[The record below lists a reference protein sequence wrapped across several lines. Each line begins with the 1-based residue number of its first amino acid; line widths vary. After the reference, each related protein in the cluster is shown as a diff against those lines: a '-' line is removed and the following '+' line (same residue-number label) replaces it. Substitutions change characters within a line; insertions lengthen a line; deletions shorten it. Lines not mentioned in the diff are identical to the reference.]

1 MRAAVLGAA
10 GYTGGELLRIL
21 AGHPEITV
29 VHAESRRHAGKPVHT
44 AHPNLRGVTSLR
56 FAGPDD
62 DIDADVVFSALPHG
76 VLAERWPID
85 APMIVDLSADFRLRD
100 RTDVVHHYPSLP
112 PHAVEV
118 AGGFTTG
125 LPELF
130 RKDLVG
136 ATRISVPGCMA
147 TAATLALAPL
157 AGLTQGEV
165 LVDARTGSSGSGSGV
180 TESGQHAERAGALRV
195 YRPTGH
201 RHEAEIRAL
210 TQVPVTMTVTGIDA
224 VRGVQVLAH
233 VRPTRPLATPD
244 LWELY
249 RDRYADEPFVRLVA
263 GRTGAYRYPE
273 PKLLSGSNFCD
284 IGFAASTS
292 RADEGRIVVIA
303 ALDNLVKGAAGNA
316 VQSVNVAAGFPETA
330 GLTFPGLHP

>member
-1 MRAAVLGAA
+1 MRAAILGAA

-29 VHAESRRHAGKPVHT
+29 VRAVSRRHAGKPVHV
-44 AHPNLRGVTSLR
+44 AHPNLRGVTPLR
-56 FAGPDD
+56 FTGPDD
-62 DIDADVVFSALPHG
+62 PIDADVLFSALPHG
-76 VLAERWPID
+76 VLAEQWPVD
-85 APMIVDLSADFRLRD
+85 APMVVDLSADFRLRD
-100 RTDVVHHYPSLP
+100 RTDVTRHYPNLP
-112 PHAVEV
+112 PNAVDTAVDTAAE
-118 AGGFTTG
+118 FTTG

-157 AGLTQGEV
+157 AGLTTGDV
-165 LVDARTGSSGSGSGV
+165 LVDARTGSSGSGAGA

-195 YRPTGH
+195 YRPVGH
-201 RHEAEIRAL
+201 RHEPEVKAL
-210 TQVPVTMTVTGIDA
+210 TDIPVTMTVTGIDA
-224 VRGVQVLAH
+224 VRGIQVVAH
-233 VRPTRPLATPD
+233 VRPNRAITTPD
-244 LWELY
+244 LWDLY
-249 RDRYADEPFVRLVA
+249 RDRYDDEPFVRLVA

-284 IGFAASTS
+284 IGFAAD
-292 RADEGRIVVIA
+292 ADRVVVIS

-316 VQSVNVAAGFPETA
+316 VQSVNVAAGFAETA
-330 GLTFPGLHP
+330 GLAFPGLHP